1 MATAVQP
8 DAGARIVD
16 HAIVKVYEMLGKLTG
31 SSGALQRRS
40 RSRSAS
46 RLAASRY
53 TVATARRR
61 RRRISAISAV

>member
-31 SSGALQRRS
+31 IPEELREKGQD
-40 RSRSAS
+40 
-46 RLAASRY
+46 
-53 TVATARRR
+53 
-61 RRRISAISAV
+61 